1 MYTTQYDID
10 NYLNQCEGMSLADI
24 ILETNKE
31 LARLNQLKPPR
42 DICLKEKFTTYKNF
56 LSDFLGFLGGC
67 PVTILPEYQRE
78 RIKPVIRHFVD
89 TGQLPRSVLD
99 SLE

>member
-1 MYTTQYDID
+1 MYTSGYDID
-10 NYLNQCEGMSLADI
+10 DFLNECEGISLADI

-67 PVTILPEYQRE
+67 PVTIIPEFQRG
-78 RIKPVIRHFVD
+78 RIKPLIRQLVEKGH
-89 TGQLPRSVLD
+89 LPRSVSD

>member
-1 MYTTQYDID
+1 MYISGYDID
-10 NYLNQCEGMSLADI
+10 DFLNECKGMSLADA
-24 ILETNKE
+24 ILDTNKE
-31 LARLNQLKPPR
+31 LARLNQMRPPKEAY
-42 DICLKEKFTTYKNF
+42 LKEKFTAYRNF
-56 LSDFLGFLGGC
+56 LSDFLGFLEGC

-99 SLE
+99 TLE